1 MSEVVASEI
10 WGELKRFVNTVDRA
24 EAAETVVQILMDND
38 SDVDDIRN
46 AFKGDS
52 DIKRA
57 LTAYLDNDKDYVD
70 EEDAEEISHDV
81 VFTTNLTLEDTSK
94 SEAIERV
101 KAKFPDANVDVSVN
115 GVDDREF
122 FDEEKDIEL

>member
-1 MSEVVASEI
+1 MSETVASEI

-38 SDVDDIRN
+38 SDVEDIRD

-57 LTAYLDNDKDYVD
+57 LTSYLDNDKDYAAED
-70 EEDAEEISHDV
+70 EDEDEYEEED
-81 VFTTNLTLEDTSK
+81 ED
-94 SEAIERV
+94 EDWE
-101 KAKFPDANVDVSVN
+101 N
-115 GVDDREF
+115 
-122 FDEEKDIEL
+122 